1 MNKIHN
7 LDDNFSVIGN
17 GLPKGYHHI
26 SKQEASINIHNYNVY
41 FIAYAPD
48 LPKEI
53 QDLKIYKMDNKK
65 DFDSQLHD
73 IEVSHFP
80 DTTKV
85 IFSTDY
91 KENEDVLRLKI
102 AKAKIQLLAKNQ
114 SITLT
119 NLKNISKVR
128 NDELIKDEIW
138 RHENPNQTQKGLF
151 D

>member
-1 MNKIHN
+1 MNKLHN
-7 LDDNFSVIGN
+7 LEDNFEIIGN
-17 GLPKGYHHI
+17 GLPRGYHHI

-48 LPKEI
+48 LAKEI
-53 QDLKIYKMDNKK
+53 QDLKIYKLDNKK

-73 IEVSHFP
+73 IESSHFP
-80 DTTKV
+80 YYTKV

-102 AKAKIQLLAKNQ
+102 AKAKIELLAKNQ

-128 NDELIKDEIW
+128 KDELIKDEIW
-138 RHENPNQTQKGLF
+138 RHENPHQTQGSLF
-151 D
+151 